1 MFRVVYTPQY
11 KLSIRLK
18 KQFKSRNFPERG
30 GVEGPAQIDLEHFFV
45 HFWVRSRVST
55 EII

>member
-30 GVEGPAQIDLEHFFV
+30 GEEDPAQIDLEHFFWS
-45 HFWVRSRVST
+45 FLG
-55 EII
+55 